1 MIAVTAALGS
11 ASSWRSAEVSRRLAL
26 CPYSMARIDSSE
38 RLPSLVWRR
47 MESRMNSTTIRKPM
61 MMSTHASHVPM
72 TTIFSLV
79 VSANTIMSAAGTTN
93 PAISAPSSSR
103 G

>member
-1 MIAVTAALGS
+1 
-11 ASSWRSAEVSRRLAL
+11 
-26 CPYSMARIDSSE
+26 
-38 RLPSLVWRR
+38 
-47 MESRMNSTTIRKPM
+47 M

-93 PAISAPSSSR
+93 PAISALSSSR